1 MFYTDNPLDRQ
12 DHLRT
17 EASKLTEFWSLP
29 STCVIPI
36 WQGKVLVDKSEDRF
50 RAVRLDSKSLGQ
62 NLRHKTFL
70 GKEVS
75 GLNVQSAEP
84 VYWFSIEIVSDEAP
98 DIATLVTNS
107 QYEASN
113 CEFADMRTVGPLLDA
128 DDGANLIYA
137 KAINVW
143 QSRSKYC
150 SNCGSP
156 AELGNGGHVRVCSNT
171 ECATH
176 HFPRTDPAVIMLV
189 VDADNTDRCLLGR
202 NPNWPDG
209 VFSTL
214 AGFVEAGESLEAAVA
229 REVCE
234 ETGIE
239 VRDVAYVA
247 SQPWPFPR
255 SIMLGFQ
262 ALATTTTLKINHQ
275 ELEDARWFT
284 RREIR
289 EFGEWGEESD
299 KFKLPRQD
307 SIARSLIEMWMNK
320 G

>member
-12 DHLRT
+12 DHMRS
-17 EASKLTEFWSLP
+17 EASELAQYWANPK
-29 STCVIPI
+29 TCVIPI
-36 WQGKVLVDKSEDRF
+36 WQGKVLVDNSKDRL
-50 RAVRLDSKSLGQ
+50 RAVRLGSRSFAK

-75 GLNVQSAEP
+75 GPNRQSSEP

-98 DIATLVTNS
+98 DIADLLRDS
-107 QYEASN
+107 QYEAGN
-113 CEFADMRTVGPLLDA
+113 CEFADMRSAGPLLNA

-137 KAINVW
+137 RAVNVW

-150 SNCGSP
+150 SNCGSR
-156 AELGNGGHVRVCSNT
+156 AELSNGGHVRVCSNAQ
-171 ECATH
+171 CAEQ

-189 VDADNTDRCLLGR
+189 VDADDSDRCLLGR
-202 NPNWPDG
+202 NPNWPAG

-229 REVCE
+229 REVAE

-239 VRDVAYVA
+239 VGDIAYVS

-262 ALATTTTLKINHQ
+262 ARATTTTLKINYQ
-275 ELEDARWFT
+275 ELEDARWFS
-284 RREIR
+284 RSEIR
-289 EFGEWGEESD
+289 TFGEWGEDSD
-299 KFKLPRQD
+299 KLKLPRRD
-307 SIARSLIEMWMNK
+307 SIARSLIEMWMK
-320 G
+320 EE